1 MQTAPTATSPETHFH
16 LIRAADLAPV
26 PWKNGGGITRQIA
39 ICPEGATL
47 DTFSWRISAAVVEQA
62 GPFSIFNGIDRFI
75 VVTHGVS
82 MTLVDAADQSRRS
95 LQRGQVFAFAGEDV
109 LTAELPD
116 GPIQDFNLMVWRG
129 QGLGELTV
137 RQSAQRLVL
146 SEGSAVLHCIS
157 GSFTVRQPSIAGY
170 KYRLE
175 AGDSL
180 RATLPA
186 DCQAVV
192 EIVPDQ
198 DGATL
203 IDARIRPVAP
213 PHYSQR

>member
-75 VVTHGVS
+75 VVTHGAS
-82 MTLVDAADQSRRS
+82 MTLVDAVDQSRRS
-95 LQRGQVFAFAGEDV
+95 LQQGQTFAFAGEAA
-109 LTAELPD
+109 LAAELPD
-116 GPIQDFNLMVWRG
+116 GPIQDFNLMVRRG

-146 SEGSAVLHCIS
+146 YEGSTVLHCVSGVFTIS
-157 GSFTVRQPSIAGY
+157 QASINGREYQLA
-170 KYRLE
+170 

-180 RATLPA
+180 QATLPA
-186 DCQAVV
+186 GCQTLV
-192 EIVPDQ
+192 EIVPEQ
-198 DGATL
+198 AGSSL
-203 IDARIRPVAP
+203 IDARIRHTAVVIDGD
-213 PHYSQR
+213 